1 MLDTTRSGDS
11 DTSYIFFREIFWT
24 EVETAKRATRTD
36 YKEWGLHFETR
47 TGMKKSFSLWNHQI
61 SSVIVWLVD
70 LFGFFVITSNTQ
82 HWCSPTY
89 EHLDLT
95 DDVVTGNLIGSVS
108 FWFIIMRQFQW
119 RHRQL
124 TSWGLMFLCR
134 APICALPT
142 SLCALIPCLDWNH
155 RVTYG
160 GLRSQGF
167 PLLCVRPF
175 ASWTLQLKLTRA
187 PPLYNVVSSGNQ
199 R

>member
-1 MLDTTRSGDS
+1 M
-11 DTSYIFFREIFWT
+11 
-24 EVETAKRATRTD
+24 
-36 YKEWGLHFETR
+36 
-47 TGMKKSFSLWNHQI
+47 
-61 SSVIVWLVD
+61 D

-95 DDVVTGNLIGSVS
+95 DDVVIGNLIGSIS

-119 RHRQL
+119 RHRHL

-134 APICALPT
+134 APICALPA
-142 SLCALIPCLDWNH
+142 SLCVLIPCLDWNH
-155 RVTYG
+155 RVTHG

-167 PLLCVRPF
+167 ALLCVRPF
-175 ASWTLQLKLTRA
+175 ANWTLQLKLTRA

-199 R
+199 H